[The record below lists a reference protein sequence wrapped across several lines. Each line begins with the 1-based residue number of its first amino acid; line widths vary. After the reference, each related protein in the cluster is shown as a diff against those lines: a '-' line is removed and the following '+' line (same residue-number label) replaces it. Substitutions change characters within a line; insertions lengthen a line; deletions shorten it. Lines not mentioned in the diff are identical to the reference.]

1 MEQPPIQY
9 MIDKGFQIAYTV
21 FGRFAYKRKFNNMK
35 DKVIH
40 MYMEDYK
47 RWLEA
52 DLEDP
57 ALTQELKAI
66 AGDEEQIKERFAV
79 ALKFGTAGLRGVLGA
94 GSNRMNIYVVRQATQ
109 GLANWVKTQ
118 GGNQLVAI
126 SYDSRINSDVF
137 AKTAACVLAANGIH
151 VRIYDALMPVPA
163 LSFATR
169 YYGANAGVMITASH
183 NPAKYNGYKAYGP
196 DGCQMTDDAAAVVYA
211 EIQKTDILTGAKLI
225 SFEEGMSQGLIQ
237 YVGDDCKEALYDA
250 IKSRSVRPGLC
261 KTAGLK
267 LVYSPLNGS
276 GLVPVTRVLH
286 DIGID
291 DITIV
296 PEQQY
301 PDGNFPT
308 CPYPNPEI
316 FEALKLGLELAKSS
330 GADLMLATDPDAD
343 RVGIAIRCPD
353 GSYELVSGNEVGV
366 LLLDY
371 ICQGRIEK
379 GTMPKNPVAVKSIV
393 STPLA
398 DAVAAHYGVEMRN
411 VLTGFKWIGDQIARL
426 EADGEVDRFIFGF
439 EESYGYLAGPYVRD
453 KDAIIGSM
461 LICEMAAY
469 YRSIGSSIKER
480 LEAIYAQYGRYL
492 NKVDSFEFPGL
503 SGMDKM
509 ASIMESLRTNPPKE
523 IGGYAVTKVTDYK
536 KPEETGLP
544 AANVLIYAL
553 EGGATVVVRP
563 SGTEPKIKT
572 YFTTLGKDLAEAE
585 AQKAKLA
592 EALKP
597 ILA

>member
-1 MEQPPIQY
+1 
-9 MIDKGFQIAYTV
+9 
-21 FGRFAYKRKFNNMK
+21 
-35 DKVIH
+35 
-40 MYMEDYK
+40 MYQDDYK
-47 RWLEA
+47 RWLET

-57 ALTQELKAI
+57 ALKKELLEI
-66 AGDEEQIKERFAV
+66 SGQDEEIKERFAV

-118 GGNQLVAI
+118 GGKQLVAI

-169 YYGANAGVMITASH
+169 FYGANAGIMVTASH

-211 EIQKTDILTGAKLI
+211 EIQKTDILNGAKLV
-225 SFEEGMSQGLIQ
+225 SFEEGLQSGLIQ

-250 IKSRSVRPGLC
+250 IKARSVRPGLC

-276 GLVPVTRVLH
+276 GLVPVTRILH

-316 FEALKLGLELAKSS
+316 FEALRLGLELAKKS

-343 RVGIAIRCPD
+343 RVGIAIKCPD

-371 ICQGRIEK
+371 ICQGRIET
-379 GTMPKNPVAVKSIV
+379 GTMPQNPVAVKSIV

-398 DAVAAHYGVEMRN
+398 DAVAKNYGVEMRN
-411 VLTGFKWIGDQIARL
+411 VLTCFKWIGDQIARL
-426 EADGEVDRFIFGF
+426 EAAGEVDRFLFGF

-480 LEAIYAQYGRYL
+480 LEAIYAKYGRYL

-509 ASIMESLRTNPPKE
+509 TAIMNSLRANPPTE
-523 IGGYAVTKVTDYK
+523 IAGYKVVQVTDYL

-544 AANVLIYAL
+544 AANVLIYTL
-553 EGGATVVVRP
+553 DGGATVVVRP

-572 YFTTLGKDLAEAE
+572 YFTTLGKDLAEAQ
-585 AQKAKLA
+585 AQKDALA
-592 EALKP
+592 AALKP
-597 ILA
+597 IFA